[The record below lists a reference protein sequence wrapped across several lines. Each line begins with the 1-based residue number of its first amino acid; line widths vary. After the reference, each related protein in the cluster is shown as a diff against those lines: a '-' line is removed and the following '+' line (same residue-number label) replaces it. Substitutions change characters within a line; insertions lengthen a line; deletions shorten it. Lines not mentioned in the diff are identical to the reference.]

1 VVDFDIRTQNYT
13 MSSSQNEGDQF
24 GDDAIQYC
32 QMTDL
37 SSYWFNSFIPRIRRS
52 KNFKEIG
59 VSYKD
64 KIVRPVTSTRIRDNA
79 VYYDA
84 VALYS
89 TKRVEFQDRILKLFK
104 LTLKQEDLFL
114 SSCW

>member
-1 VVDFDIRTQNYT
+1 MWLTSIFELKTIRCLP
-13 MSSSQNEGDQF
+13 QNEGDQF
-24 GDDAIQYC
+24 GDDAIRVLSNDGLEVVI
-32 QMTDL
+32 DL
-37 SSYWFNSFIPRIRRS
+37 TVLYRVSASS

-104 LTLKQEDLFL
+104 LT
-114 SSCW
+114 

>member
-1 VVDFDIRTQNYT
+1 

-24 GDDAIQYC
+24 GDDAIRVLSNDGLEVVI
-32 QMTDL
+32 DL
-37 SSYWFNSFIPRIRRS
+37 TVLYRVSAVDARI
-52 KNFKEIG
+52 FKEIG

-89 TKRVEFQDRILKLFK
+89 TKELNFK
-104 LTLKQEDLFL
+104 IVF
-114 SSCW
+114 

>member
-1 VVDFDIRTQNYT
+1 LSNDGLEVVIDLTVLYRV
-13 MSSSQNEGDQF
+13 SAV
-24 GDDAIQYC
+24 DA
-32 QMTDL
+32 
-37 SSYWFNSFIPRIRRS
+37 P
-52 KNFKEIG
+52 NFKEIG

-79 VYYDA
+79 VYYD

-114 SSCW
+114 SSC